1 MSRISLVGISNTP
14 TKQIQARNKNPITL
28 NDIAYLDLHTESP
41 TNGAAAVTGQLNI
54 SKANNQGNN
63 SKREEL
69 IEFIFRM
76 KDNNQFLKHPRWLH
90 WYEECNKIKALLQSM
105 YKSETGETDDG
116 TFHIR
121 QRGGSNFSYDFAVR
135 ITNANKTKRTFIP
148 LEYKH
153 QSSLGVLPQ
162 FYQVGNVSKPFFDVP
177 YHEYYYINGL
187 PKVNKIIGVDIKLD
201 SSDKD
206 IYAKIIGKSVWSK
219 KDWDKMR
226 SEGLSAC
233 APINEQLKILRENYD
248 EKGENYKKR
257 QKIVTQTI
265 IDYLK
270 EMEQN
275 GGITLDLINQVE
287 ESIFVKQK
295 PMDHNN
301 IPKDKVYL
309 LCEYTGGDLHWKI
322 DKYASGDFVLV
333 KEPSRV
339 VIEKERLLFPTVS
352 GQYISLRLRWQ
363 NVSGLC
369 NPSWQFDVKTDFKR
383 TKNKTV
389 KNTTVA
395 RKNTTVA
402 RKNTT
407 VAKKN
412 TIVAKKNTTV
422 AKHPTNSTFARCP
435 KGTRRNHNTGKCE
448 PNKVSLING

>member
-226 SEGLSAC
+226 SEGF
-233 APINEQLKILRENYD
+233 LRV
-248 EKGENYKKR
+248 R
-257 QKIVTQTI
+257 Q
-265 IDYLK
+265 
-270 EMEQN
+270 
-275 GGITLDLINQVE
+275 
-287 ESIFVKQK
+287 
-295 PMDHNN
+295 
-301 IPKDKVYL
+301 
-309 LCEYTGGDLHWKI
+309 
-322 DKYASGDFVLV
+322 
-333 KEPSRV
+333 
-339 VIEKERLLFPTVS
+339 
-352 GQYISLRLRWQ
+352 
-363 NVSGLC
+363 
-369 NPSWQFDVKTDFKR
+369 
-383 TKNKTV
+383 
-389 KNTTVA
+389 
-395 RKNTTVA
+395 
-402 RKNTT
+402 
-407 VAKKN
+407 
-412 TIVAKKNTTV
+412 
-422 AKHPTNSTFARCP
+422 
-435 KGTRRNHNTGKCE
+435 
-448 PNKVSLING
+448 